1 MSALSDA
8 LDHSQAKALAALF
21 KAYTR
26 RDDDPDDEMFGA
38 LMRGAGLDDDVQIGF
53 LLRCWRIMRE
63 NPEPLPATNGAK
75 PAEPQQVV
83 EDRRWT
89 GGKHKGVPLADTP
102 ADYLEWA
109 SGGLPVPIG
118 RAAAQEELQRRAEG
132 VPF

>member
-26 RDDDPDDEMFGA
+26 RDEEPDDDFFRA
-38 LMRGAGLDDDVQIGF
+38 CIHGAGLDDDIQISF
-53 LLRCWRIMRE
+53 LLHAWKIMRTY
-63 NPEPLPATNGAK
+63 PEPLPAAAQNGAQPK
-75 PAEPQQVV
+75 QVV

-89 GGKHKGVPLADTP
+89 SGKYEGKSLADTP
-102 ADYLEWA
+102 LDYLEWA
-109 SGGLPVPIG
+109 ATGHPDPIG
-118 RAAAQEELQRRAEG
+118 RAAAQEEIQRRNEG